1 MHVYGFL
8 CGSLLFFFKIR
19 QTNRI
24 LFPTFFLLNHFK
36 KSITEE
42 EKDGSDVYRIPMTP
56 STRTAFH
63 FSSFSKKNLK
73 KTFPINRWVGIQQ
86 MALKLAMFL
95 MRNFLGIGNRK

>member
-1 MHVYGFL
+1 MRHPLKMTEFSPADACVRFPVRFSFIFL
-8 CGSLLFFFKIR
+8 KIR

-24 LFPTFFLLNHFK
+24 LFPTYFLLNHFK

-73 KTFPINRWVGIQQ
+73 KKHFQ
-86 MALKLAMFL
+86 
-95 MRNFLGIGNRK
+95 